1 MTTMM
6 WLLVAVFAA
15 VLVGGGLLARRR
27 EVRIRE
33 AHSAALEC
41 RDQELS
47 QVREESTQRAESSNH
62 QLTLVEQTAKAR
74 EQALSGYLA
83 KALDYDLRSRHSIL
97 NACHSE
103 QLDGVLLSN
112 VVFLRKNRAVGGDL
126 YRRQIDH
133 VVVTSEKVLLL
144 ENKGWKGLVF
154 DGVPP
159 GTIHPDLGAV
169 VGPLPSKDTFAVHI
183 GGQDRSIRIAEEA
196 PIDQAAKQARDL
208 KNIAAESGVDAGFVE
223 ICVLYSH
230 PQVRLHALSRQVSR
244 GWHGRVIDLPQ
255 LDQVLRAGSGER
267 RVDVE
272 QLTGLLEPLAGD
284 IAGFGSYE
292 STWPSRLAPRVQVS

>member
-1 MTTMM
+1 M
-6 WLLVAVFAA
+6 
-15 VLVGGGLLARRR
+15 
-27 EVRIRE
+27 
-33 AHSAALEC
+33 
-41 RDQELS
+41 
-47 QVREESTQRAESSNH
+47 
-62 QLTLVEQTAKAR
+62 
-74 EQALSGYLA
+74 
-83 KALDYDLRSRHSIL
+83 
-97 NACHSE
+97 
-103 QLDGVLLSN
+103 
-112 VVFLRKNRAVGGDL
+112 
-126 YRRQIDH
+126 
-133 VVVTSEKVLLL
+133 VVTSEKVLLL